1 MIQLLSQFDR
11 TSTMGNDLPISV
23 PEGVPEIP
31 AKATQIYPGIHT
43 QIGQN
48 GYSDALSPSSPLI
61 RNEQVGGSSPPIGS
75 TAVTRRKRLVLAY
88 YGRYGAIFV
97 ISSRSI
103 WVIFPP

>member
-1 MIQLLSQFDR
+1 MA
-11 TSTMGNDLPISV
+11 V

-61 RNEQVGGSSPPIGS
+61 RNEQVSGSNPLIGS
-75 TAVTRRKRLVLAY
+75 GPTRVKRLFCMQKRRFCLEKVE
-88 YGRYGAIFV
+88 G
-97 ISSRSI
+97 
-103 WVIFPP
+103 